1 MEWLFLLAGLLLI
14 CGTGFFVAVEFSLVA
29 LDQPTVRRAVEDGDT
44 RAEPLLR
51 CLRTLSTQLSSCQL
65 GITLTTLLTG
75 YVMEPSVGRL
85 LQGPLA
91 ALGLPPA
98 ASLSV
103 SVIAAMVLATL
114 LSMLLGEL
122 IPKNMS
128 IALPFK
134 VGRVLA
140 RPQLAFTF
148 VFKPAIMALNGFS
161 NKVLNLFGL
170 EAKEE
175 VSGARTPA
183 ELSSMVRRSAEMGT
197 LDAGTANFLARTLS
211 FSERTAADVMTPRI
225 RLETIDADQPVSDVI
240 EAARRTGYSRFPI
253 LGDSPD
259 DIRGVVHVKKAVA
272 VPRRKRSELPAAAI
286 MSEILRVPETVHL
299 DSLLSELRSANLQLA
314 VVLDEY
320 GGTAGVATL
329 EDLVEEIVGE
339 VSDEHDKLKPGVL
352 QSASGY
358 WYFPGIMRPD
368 EVSVLIPSLHV
379 PDDAGYETV
388 GGYIMAELGRI
399 AEAGDTVPVPGGILE
414 VERMDGR
421 RIDRVCFVPGESDPD
436 AEAAP
441 SARQERAAAA
451 PAAAGSPGKHA
462 APAAPPAHG
471 AAGTAPVA
479 AHGAAGTA
487 PVAAHGAR
495 AVDSAVAAPARR
507 EERR

>member
-51 CLRTLSTQLSSCQL
+51 CLTTLSTQLSSCQL

-91 ALGLPPA
+91 SLGLPPA

-103 SVIAAMVLATL
+103 SVVAAMVLATL

-134 VGRVLA
+134 VGRLLA

-148 VFKPAIMALNGFS
+148 LFKPAILVLNGFS

-272 VPRRKRSELPAAAI
+272 VPRRKRAELPAAAI
-286 MSEILRVPETVHL
+286 MSDILRVPETVHL

-368 EVSVLIPSLHV
+368 EVSDLIPSLHV
-379 PDDAGYETV
+379 PDDSGYETV

-399 AEAGDTVPVPGGILE
+399 AEVGDTVPVPGGMLE

-421 RIDRVCFVPGESDPD
+421 RIDRVCFVPGEPD
-436 AEAAP
+436 QEAETEAESTP
-441 SARQERAAAA
+441 SGRQERAAAL
-451 PAAAGSPGKHA
+451 AGSGASGGSGGSGASGGLGGSDA
-462 APAAPPAHG
+462 APV
-471 AAGTAPVA
+471 T
-479 AHGAAGTA
+479 
-487 PVAAHGAR
+487 AHGAR

-507 EERR
+507 KETR